1 MKNQSL
7 KRMAYQVIGQ
17 VVAPERLD
25 ADHTAAIDR
34 TTELLLLFEHAHVP
48 PGESE
53 IARRRT
59 SGRAG
64 PDHQDVVCFR
74 H

>member
-1 MKNQSL
+1 
-7 KRMAYQVIGQ
+7 MAYQVIGQ

-34 TTELLLLFEHAHVP
+34 TADFLLLFEHAHFP
-48 PGESE
+48 PGEGE

-59 SGRAG
+59 SGWTG
-64 PDHQDVVCFR
+64 PNHQDVVCFR